1 MFRLFKNEKLIF
13 LSACLIIFI
22 VIMGLTLG
30 ERKMLSW
37 SGKFAKDIVS
47 ITQSLIYS
55 PVAIAEDFFD
65 NVEMLS
71 NVYEENKAL
80 KKKLPDYAIDTIR
93 LNVLEEQVG
102 RLEEAKL
109 FVERQKQVNR
119 YIWHFAEVVSVSP
132 NNTII
137 NINLGEKDGIREN
150 MAVAT
155 VEGLIGTVHNVASY
169 SSSVQL
175 LSAIDYSTKAIAA
188 TTKENEESFGIIER
202 YICDDI
208 IERYNCDDFFEMNKI
223 ESSDSIKRGD
233 TVLTSGYG
241 GVFPKDIIIGT
252 VVSKAVSVSGIT
264 QTAIIKPAVN
274 LKGFIR
280 QVFVIEVPEP

>member
-65 NVEMLS
+65 NVEMMS

-175 LSAIDYSTKAIAA
+175 LSAIDHSTKAIAA

-264 QTAIIKPAVN
+264 QTAIIRPAVN